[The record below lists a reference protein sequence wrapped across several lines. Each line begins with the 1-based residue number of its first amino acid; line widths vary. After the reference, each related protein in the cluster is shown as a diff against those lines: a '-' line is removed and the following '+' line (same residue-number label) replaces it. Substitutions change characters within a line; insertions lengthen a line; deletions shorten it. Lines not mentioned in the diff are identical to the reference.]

1 MVLSEISTQSTIS
14 LTDDF
19 LKVSQRKTLAEIQE
33 CQQVNKCK
41 YLIHIYRFN
50 IFYSLILNTEYI
62 SSFQPCICVTLA
74 TVLSVETDRGW
85 YYNSYKKCSKKV
97 IPNGTGFYFQLR
109 VIDESGSAS
118 LILFDRE
125 VVQFLQNTAAQLHQ
139 QVLLMGDMSQAPKK
153 LDEFLGKIILFKIR
167 IKDNNINHPK
177 PVYAVNKLSN
187 DKTLIDEFLK
197 KSILIEVIGN
207 SKFKYDAT
215 IQESNSVT
223 CDNEE
228 ADITSL
234 LTTLQKSR
242 SLQSPNT
249 LTSLK
254 RKNSSIAADDF
265 TQEEHQMSSNKQK
278 IFIKKEK
285 D

>member
-1 MVLSEISTQSTIS
+1 MSASHGKNGTHWEEKKKSCV
-14 LTDDF
+14 
-19 LKVSQRKTLAEIQE
+19 
-33 CQQVNKCK
+33 
-41 YLIHIYRFN
+41 
-50 IFYSLILNTEYI
+50 
-62 SSFQPCICVTLA
+62 CVTLA
-74 TVLSVETDRGW
+74 TILSVETERGW
-85 YYNSYKKCSKKV
+85 YYNSCKKCSKKV
-97 IPNGTGFYFQLR
+97 IPDGTGFYFQLR

-125 VVQFLQNTAAQLHQ
+125 VVQFLQSTAAQLHQ
-139 QVLLMGDMSQAPKK
+139 QVLLTGDMSQVPEK
-153 LDEFLGKIILFKIR
+153 LDEFLEKLMLFKIR

-177 PVYAVNKLSN
+177 PVYTVNKLSS

-197 KSILIEVIGN
+197 KSILIEVIGKC
-207 SKFKYDAT
+207 KFKYDAT

-228 ADITSL
+228 ADITS
-234 LTTLQKSR
+234 
-242 SLQSPNT
+242 PNT
-249 LTSLK
+249 LTPLK
-254 RKNSSIAADDF
+254 RKNSTTAANDF